1 MYKDIFNRL
10 LRTLTSEEAK
20 IFCEENILLNYLQ
33 WMDIFR
39 ILI

>member
-1 MYKDIFNRL
+1 MSKDIFNKL
-10 LRTLTSEEAK
+10 LRTLTNENAK
-20 IFCEENILLNYLQ
+20 IFCEESSLLNYLQ